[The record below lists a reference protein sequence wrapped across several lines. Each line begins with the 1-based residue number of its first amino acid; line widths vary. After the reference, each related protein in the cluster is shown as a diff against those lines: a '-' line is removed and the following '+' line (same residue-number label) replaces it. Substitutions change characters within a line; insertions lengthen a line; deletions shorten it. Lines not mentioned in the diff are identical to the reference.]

1 MPAAPRTATENDHD
15 APYALTTVPEPL
27 LCRPSKGREAP
38 IPLVNGEVH
47 LWQVQLPIRDTTLCR
62 AVESATTAHE
72 RARAGRLPFEDDRL
86 RQLYTRG
93 MLRILLGHYLSKAP
107 NALNF
112 PLNPWDKPLLEEDPG
127 LHFNVSHAGS
137 LALIGV
143 TRSAP
148 VGVDVETVR
157 PLDDREE
164 QFRRTLCSDEL
175 GWIDRFSEPARRN
188 QEFMRLRTGKEAAL
202 KALGMGLARH
212 LHSFGVVPPAGPTG
226 PGEVN
231 GLRGR
236 WTLHF
241 PPLPAGFAGA
251 VAITTDNTG
260 PLRVFRVG

>member
-1 MPAAPRTATENDHD
+1 M
-15 APYALTTVPEPL
+15 
-27 LCRPSKGREAP
+27 
-38 IPLVNGEVH
+38 
-47 LWQVQLPIRDTTLCR
+47 
-62 AVESATTAHE
+62 
-72 RARAGRLPFEDDRL
+72 F
-86 RQLYTRG
+86 
-93 MLRILLGHYLSKAP
+93 
-107 NALNF
+107 
-112 PLNPWDKPLLEEDPG
+112 
-127 LHFNVSHAGS
+127 SHAGS

-164 QFRRTLCSDEL
+164 LFRRTLCSDEL
-175 GWIDRFSEPARRN
+175 GWIDRFSEPLRRN
-188 QEFMRLRTGKEAAL
+188 HEFMRLRTGKEAAL

-212 LHSFGVVPPAGPTG
+212 LDSFGVVPPPSPVG

-241 PPLPAGFAGA
+241 PPLPQGFAGA
-251 VAITTDNTG
+251 VAIATDSAG